1 MLAGKIGYFRHSFTP
16 RSLSGLVRWHDASDT
31 STMTLNGSNVSEW
44 RSLVGT
50 GNALTQA
57 TAIAQPAL
65 LSSYHQGRSALSFDG
80 GDFLFNAASP
90 TPVQPVTV
98 AVACDETSW
107 GQFSGLYSATTSG
120 NDWQQASGFALSL
133 HDVNSR
139 VALQSASGAG
149 SPLVAIL
156 DADVGVGLGKSCIVA
171 NVAATSSAAAF
182 VRRNGQQGA
191 TDADYS
197 GVTGTASTG
206 TLIGGRMVSGS
217 VSNLYRF
224 NGRIMEVCVWDR
236 ALTLSEVRQVELYL
250 SAKWGI
256 TLAPQ
261 VSNADAQSWINR
273 VYANGGTV
281 STSTATAVNDF
292 CNAID
297 SAGLRDRFYRLNLFA
312 GTGLASALVPLY
324 RGPSLGGTQFGG
336 ATDTNSNFVAGD
348 YSETSGLKGNG
359 SNKHLLTGLLPGDMG
374 GPLHQAFSIQS
385 DATVN
390 DFVMG
395 CDNAFDAGWTSC
407 VTDLPSVAMAAGGAA
422 GLRARGALSSNQGAV
437 GATILTSSSV
447 VRYVATSPR
456 TSGSGLSMY
465 QNGTL
470 SETRSPTYA
479 THPAFQIA
487 VFGGNR
493 KGTVVARS
501 RARLSSYSIGLDITA
516 GQAAAYNA
524 ALVDFLAAIG
534 RATA

>member
-1 MLAGKIGYFRHSFTP
+1 MLSAKIGYFRPNFTP
-16 RSLSGLVRWHDASDT
+16 RSVANLAMWYDGADAST
-31 STMTLNGSNVSEW
+31 FTLNGSNVSQW
-44 RSLVGT
+44 SDKS
-50 GNALTQA
+50 GNSRHAVQA
-57 TAIAQPAL
+57 TASNQPAYGTWSGSL
-65 LSSYHQGRSALSFDG
+65 RALDNTDFRTGFMSVSSGPGLTRNIGAFCVSAAIKVFHATNVQNFIQAQTSVGNARFRIAVNETAGGSSALSVLGRRLD
-80 GDFLFNAASP
+80 DNAAAGAYSG
-90 TPVQPVTV
+90 TPPLANGVYIITGILDY
-98 AVACDETSW
+98 ANASAFLYRNGALIGSNTSF
-107 GQFSGLYSATTSG
+107 QTSG
-120 NDWQQASGFALSL
+120 NTSNTDSTAFQIMGL
-133 HDVNSR
+133 
-139 VALQSASGAG
+139 G
-149 SPLVAIL
+149 SFFYGQLGELVAYTRHPTGSERLSIERYL
-156 DADVGVGLGKSCIVA
+156 A
-171 NVAATSSAAAF
+171 N
-182 VRRNGQQGA
+182 
-191 TDADYS
+191 
-197 GVTGTASTG
+197 
-206 TLIGGRMVSGS
+206 
-217 VSNLYRF
+217 
-224 NGRIMEVCVWDR
+224 
-236 ALTLSEVRQVELYL
+236 
-250 SAKWGI
+250 KWGV
-256 TLAPQ
+256 TLAPTA
-261 VSNADAQSWINR
+261 SNADAQSWINR

-281 STSTATAVNDF
+281 STSTAAAVNNF
-292 CNAID
+292 CDAID
-297 SAGLRDRFYRLNLFA
+297 SAGIRDRFYRLNLFA

-324 RGPSLGGTQFGG
+324 RGQSLGGTQYGG

-422 GLRARGALSSNQGAV
+422 GLRARGSLSSNQGSV

-479 THPAFQIA
+479 THPALQIA

-493 KGTVVARS
+493 RGTVVARS

-524 ALVDFLAAIG
+524 ALVDFLAALG